1 MSDLNYNLSN
11 GGVPTVNLPRTT
23 HDYTKRHQTTFNLG
37 QFVPFY
43 TNILVQ
49 QGDTYSFDLS
59 AFIRM
64 TTSLFPSMDNLYL
77 DVWCW
82 AQRNLKLYN
91 NWKGF
96 IGENEDGEWAPDVQY
111 QLPGIIITPN
121 DEITKDSVLNHMG
134 IPIMKGDGSRSG
146 NIWINRLAY
155 EMHTQCYNEWIRD
168 QNYIAPI
175 PKNLD
180 DGDITYANLP
190 YTDMLKVAR
199 KHDYFSSLPQPQKGT
214 ANTLPISGEV
224 MGQVYGSGNTLMM
237 TDGTNVF
244 GSIYRGTEGLFPA
257 SSNAGTPNG
266 TSSGNAS
273 TYKQVVASGV
283 ATETQL
289 NGGDSGLISK
299 IDLDNAIAGYINDVR
314 ILVVDQQVKERQAI
328 FGSRMREQIKGRWG
342 VTSPAL
348 ANDIPEYLG
357 GFRLPLNMDTVLQTS
372 SSDATSPQGSPAGYS
387 VTADS
392 QHLFTKSFDQW
403 YTLMFCCAVR
413 QDHTYSQGIARQFQ
427 KKDMIDFYQPEYSN
441 IGCTPIYN
449 QEIFVQGNAQ
459 DKEVWGYTMPW
470 QEYRIEV
477 NEVTGELSPNAE
489 NSLDVYNYADD
500 YDNLPVQSQE
510 WIEETPDFLD
520 RTLAVKST
528 VTHQFMLD
536 TVLTVRK
543 VSVVPKFGIPGLDK
557 F

>member
-1 MSDLNYNLSN
+1 MSDLNYNLAN
-11 GGVPTVNLPRTT
+11 GGVPTVDLPRTT

-96 IGENEDGEWAPDVQY
+96 IGENEDGEWAPDVEY

-224 MGQVYGSGNTLMM
+224 MGQVYGNGMTLGF
-237 TDGTNVF
+237 TNGTNNVAIGIQNATKYENGYIMKTGSYGQNVSTTAPTDSGTTMIGQF
-244 GSIYRGTEGLFPA
+244 GVTTDP
-257 SSNAGTPNG
+257 T
-266 TSSGNAS
+266 
-273 TYKQVVASGV
+273 K
-283 ATETQL
+283 
-289 NGGDSGLISK
+289 SGLITK

-459 DKEVWGYTMPW
+459 DTEVWGYTMPW